1 MRKYLISFVIIL
13 SACAPRG
20 EVRVDP
26 SAATVGE
33 VQEILVGTTRASEGP
48 ERSEEVRYGRVDVS
62 VPPQRKVG
70 TIKFPVKDQPANPQ
84 TDFLTTQRLSYPTR
98 EGFRQA
104 VREQLRNPQVQSDGD
119 AVIFVHGYNNTFA
132 EGLYRFAQFAHDLDM
147 PGTYMH
153 FAWPSRGQT
162 LAYAADRD
170 SVLFSRDG
178 LQQMIEDTQA
188 AGARQVVL
196 VGHSMGT
203 ELVMETLRQM
213 AIGGKRKELDKIG
226 GVVLFSPDID
236 VDVFRMQAKAIG
248 KLPQPFLIFTSSK
261 DSALQLSARLSGE
274 PVRLGSLQDARR
286 VSDLE
291 VMLVDTAAFNT
302 GSGHFDAA
310 SSPALLSILTRAGDI
325 GSAFANDAGGRVG
338 LFTGAALTVER
349 AAQVVLLPDQYA
361 ADYFRR

>member
-1 MRKYLISFVIIL
+1 MRNYLISIVIVL
-13 SACAPRG
+13 AACAPRG
-20 EVRVDP
+20 EITIDPAAARVG
-26 SAATVGE
+26 TVHE
-33 VQEILVGTTRASEGP
+33 VLVGTTRATEGP
-48 ERSEEVRYGRVDVS
+48 ERSEDVRYGRVDIS
-62 VPPQRKVG
+62 VPPQREAG
-70 TIKFPVKDQPANPQ
+70 TIKFPEKGKRPDPR
-84 TDFLTTQRLSYPTR
+84 TDFIATHRLEYPSR
-98 EGFRQA
+98 EAFRQA
-104 VREQLRNPQVQSDGD
+104 VRQQLASTGMRSHQD

-132 EGLYRFAQFAHDLDM
+132 EGLYRFAQFAHDLEL
-147 PGTYMH
+147 PGAYMH
-153 FAWPSRGQT
+153 FAWPSRGQA

-203 ELVMETLRQM
+203 GLVMETLRQM
-213 AIGGKRKELDKIG
+213 AIGGKRKELDRIG

-236 VDVFRMQAKAIG
+236 VEVFRMQAKAIG
-248 KLPQPFLIFTSSK
+248 ELPQPFLIFTSSK
-261 DSALQLSARLSGE
+261 DSALKLSARLAGE

-291 VMLVDTAAFNT
+291 VTLVDTAAFNT

-310 SSPALLSILTRAGDI
+310 SSPALLSILTRANDVGL
-325 GSAFANDAGGRVG
+325 AFANDAGGRVD
-338 LFTGAALTVER
+338 LFSGVALTVER

>member
-1 MRKYLISFVIIL
+1 MRKYLISLTIAL
-13 SACAPRG
+13 AACAPRG
-20 EVRVDP
+20 EITVDP
-26 SAATVGE
+26 TAGRIGE
-33 VQEILVGTTRASEGP
+33 VEEILVGTTRATDGP
-48 ERSEEVRYGRVDVS
+48 ERSEDVRYGRVDVS
-62 VPPQRKVG
+62 VPPERKPG
-70 TIKFPVKDQPANPQ
+70 TIKFPEKNKKPNPS
-84 TDFLTTQRLSYPTR
+84 TDFVTTQRLAYPSR
-98 EGFRQA
+98 ESFRQA
-104 VREQLRNPQVQSDGD
+104 VRQQLRSRTERSED

-162 LAYAADRD
+162 LAYAGDRD

-178 LQQMIEDTQA
+178 LEQMIEDTQA

-213 AIGGKRKELDKIG
+213 AIGGKRDQLAKIG

-248 KLPQPFLIFTSSK
+248 DLPQPFLIFTSSK
-261 DSALQLSARLSGE
+261 DSALNLSARLSGE
-274 PVRLGSLQDARR
+274 PVRLGSLQDAQR

-310 SSPALLSILTRAGDI
+310 SSPALLSILTRANDLGA
-325 GSAFANDAGGRVG
+325 AFANDAGGRVG
-338 LFTGAALTVER
+338 LFTGAALSVER

-361 ADYFRR
+361 TDYFRK